1 MRQKRRKEISDDQQN
16 QNQQDQQ
23 VESDSGHGQRRTAH
37 DGQRCRTGR
46 DSGVPEGCLE
56 EGYQPEEEGSPG
68 PQKGHGQSRQT
79 S

>member
-16 QNQQDQQ
+16 QQDQQ
-23 VESDSGHGQRRTAH
+23 VESDPGHGQRRTAH

-46 DSGVPEGCLE
+46 DSGVLEGCLE
-56 EGYQPEEEGSPG
+56 EGYQPEEEGSPE

>member
-16 QNQQDQQ
+16 HQDQQ
-23 VESDSGHGQRRTAH
+23 VESDSAHGQRRTAH

-46 DSGVPEGCLE
+46 DSGVLEGCLE
-56 EGYQPEEEGSPG
+56 EGYQPEEEGSPE